1 MLTKPYSSMLPSNSK
16 YQVQQKDYST
26 LIAEPRAIDFTSLNN
41 EVNEYQK
48 SLDGKSSKMVSIKMP
63 PFGRVYFQD
72 TGATC
77 KDSKTGKLVRQFTV
91 VDAHRKGIS
100 LFDSASRDL
109 ANSSVLK
116 MPSYSQINADKC
128 VRVTIKTVDSA
139 GTMGKDTKHVSVFEA
154 KNISPDIRLDMP
166 KTKESMLSNDYMD
179 AGQNLF
185 SDDDDN
191 NMDAG
196 QNLFIG
202 SVAVLGLYLFFKIL
216 YKKN

>member
-1 MLTKPYSSMLPSNSK
+1 MLPSNSK

-63 PFGRVYFQD
+63 PFGCVYFQD
-72 TGATC
+72 TGEMC

-91 VDAHRKGIS
+91 VDSHRKGIS

-116 MPSYSQINADKC
+116 MPTDLQINADKC
-128 VRVTIKTVDSA
+128 IQITIKTVDSA
-139 GTMGKDTKHVSVFEA
+139 GTTGKDTKHVSVFEA

-166 KTKESMLSNDYMD
+166 KTQESM
-179 AGQNLF
+179 F
-185 SDDDDN
+185 SSYDDN

>member
-1 MLTKPYSSMLPSNSK
+1 
-16 YQVQQKDYST
+16 
-26 LIAEPRAIDFTSLNN
+26 
-41 EVNEYQK
+41 
-48 SLDGKSSKMVSIKMP
+48 MP

-91 VDAHRKGIS
+91 IDSHQKDTS

-139 GTMGKDTKHVSVFEA
+139 GTTGKDTKHVSVFEA
-154 KNISPDIRLDMP
+154 KNISPNIRLDMP
-166 KTKESMLSNDYMD
+166 KTQESMFSNDND
-179 AGQNLF
+179 
-185 SDDDDN
+185 
-191 NMDAG
+191 MDAG

-202 SVAVLGLYLFFKIL
+202 SVAVLGLFLFFKIL